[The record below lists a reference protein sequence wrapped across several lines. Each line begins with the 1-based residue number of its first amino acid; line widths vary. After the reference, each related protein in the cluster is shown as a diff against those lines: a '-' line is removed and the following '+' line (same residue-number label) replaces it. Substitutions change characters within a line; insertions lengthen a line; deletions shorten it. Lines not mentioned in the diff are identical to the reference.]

1 MIKVSFIDW
10 IGLSGKQIVLLGSK
24 VCYKIKHKIKITI
37 QLYPYDSYWFIGWM
51 KWVFCCIHEHI
62 HIYTLEFWKAPFRHL
77 SEFGVSIK
85 ISICRIAVESH
96 QISPLHWDWN
106 WSNRKMERQQTASV
120 DLNSSKR
127 FKSPTFISIFQYFH
141 CKIVAI
147 VGY

>member
-51 KWVFCCIHEHI
+51 KWVFCCTNIFTYILWNFEKLLFA
-62 HIYTLEFWKAPFRHL
+62 TSLNLEFRLKFQFAESQWNLTRFPLCTGIEIDQIERWSVSKPLQLIWIALRDLSLQYLFRY
-77 SEFGVSIK
+77 
-85 ISICRIAVESH
+85 
-96 QISPLHWDWN
+96 
-106 WSNRKMERQQTASV
+106 
-120 DLNSSKR
+120 
-127 FKSPTFISIFQYFH
+127 FQYFH